1 MNHSLKDKLK
11 IVFHNLMDEWIVK
24 TEIDKI
30 ARQIMLDE
38 VNEKLEENT

>member
-1 MNHSLKDKLK
+1 
-11 IVFHNLMDEWIVK
+11 MDEWIVK